1 MTDKE
6 LKKLLSGIQYIPNE
20 GERDELTQIILK
32 AASESLTL
40 KKLKQ
45 ISVPKSNKGTEEDV
59 EKFGHHGFV
68 KFTKKEINKMP
79 ERYQKIFILDDKM
92 VSFRFHNGSYHAR
105 YRRKG

>member
-6 LKKLLSGIQYIPNE
+6 LRKLLSGVQYIPHE

-40 KKLKQ
+40 KKLKK
-45 ISVPKSNKGTEEDV
+45 ITIPAGNEELLEDV
-59 EKFGHHGFV
+59 SKIGQRGFV

-79 ERYQKIFILDDKM
+79 ERYQKIFIL
-92 VSFRFHNGSYHAR
+92 SNRTLFT
-105 YRRKG
+105 RRA

>member
-1 MTDKE
+1 MEKEGGKTKDFLSRLRKRRMTDKE

-45 ISVPKSNKGTEEDV
+45 ISVLDNKCSNG
-59 EKFGHHGFV
+59 
-68 KFTKKEINKMP
+68 
-79 ERYQKIFILDDKM
+79 
-92 VSFRFHNGSYHAR
+92 
-105 YRRKG
+105 